1 MSIVKVNAI
10 TVPREDFDEFVRRY
24 RTPAEEMPDAAGFEG
39 FELLQPDDD
48 RGVFF
53 VLTRWRSDADFKAW
67 TKSADFA
74 ARHARHQ
81 AGGQIGTHSEILS
94 FRIVE

>member
-1 MSIVKVNAI
+1 MSVVKINAI

-48 RGVFF
+48 RSVFF

-67 TKSADFA
+67 TKSPDFA

-81 AGGQIGTHSEILS
+81 TGGPIGTTSEILS
-94 FRIVE
+94 FRIIK